1 MEIPIEIL
9 APVAVTLT
17 GALGWMGKALLQK
30 TTEHATALELRD
42 TKHETALKNQ
52 RVELLGIVDGLQKEV
67 ARLND
72 ARLEDSRKS
81 GDQMLN
87 VATKSTELVEKN
99 LQSLN
104 GVAQALEDLSRE
116 MQRAPR

>member
-1 MEIPIEIL
+1 MEIPIEVL
-9 APVAVTLT
+9 APVVATVA

-30 TTEHATALELRD
+30 TTDHAAALELRD
-42 TKHETALKNQ
+42 TKHEAALKAQ
-52 RVELLGIVDGLQKEV
+52 RIELLGLVDALQKEV

-72 ARLEDSRKS
+72 ARLVDSRKS

-99 LQSLN
+99 QQSLN
-104 GVAQALEDLSRE
+104 GVAQALEGLSRE
-116 MQRAPR
+116 IRAR